1 MSNEFPDEELSEDT
15 LDFDQFWA
23 NKPIKEQEKV
33 KILGEWVV
41 VPTDVPLALEQKA
54 QQTQV
59 GNADATKE
67 LLGALYGEDAYDEWV
82 GRGLTIRQLTIIM
95 AWSMIRIQ
103 GKKLSF
109 TEVADRMDE
118 VMASGK
124 VQALFGSI
132 GAQSN
137 PDSTPPRL
145 DRKDIVEMGSRQFYV
160 LLKGLPADSLFWQ
173 LCKKTPQEGNAEWI
187 TSRARS

>member
-23 NKPIKEQEKV
+23 NKPIKEQEKI
-33 KILGEWVV
+33 KILGKWVV

-54 QQTQV
+54 QQTKV

-82 GRGLTIRQLTIIM
+82 GRGLTLRQLTIIM

-109 TEVADRMDE
+109 TEVADKMDE
-118 VMASGK
+118 VIASGK
-124 VQALFGSI
+124 VQALLGSI
-132 GAQSN
+132 GEQSS
-137 PDSTPPRL
+137 PDSKPP
-145 DRKDIVEMGSRQFYV
+145 I
-160 LLKGLPADSLFWQ
+160 DSTE
-173 LCKKTPQEGNAEWI
+173 KT
-187 TSRARS
+187 